1 MRIEKDKLK
10 DLAERL
16 KFRMSEEEYD
26 LLQEEFEVI
35 LSQMELIGKIE
46 NADNVEPLV
55 FPFMFESVGLREDEI
70 DNVLS
75 PEDVIKNAK
84 DSVDGLIKVKK
95 VVQ

>member
-46 NADNVEPLV
+46 NADNEEPLV

>member
-84 DSVDGLIKVKK
+84 DSVDGLVKVKK